1 MKWKKLWMSGE
12 SLSVSQI
19 WPLCVMSSY
28 KEATIEEGQHEVTQ
42 FTRRHM
48 TLHFSSF
55 FSREKLNVW
64 CNLNKAQS
72 FQTKSCPRILSILEL
87 PEHLTES
94 N

>member
-1 MKWKKLWMSGE
+1 MKWKKLWMSGQ

-55 FSREKLNVW
+55 SREKSSMFGVIEIKLNLFKQNHVQEFLVFW
-64 CNLNKAQS
+64 N
-72 FQTKSCPRILSILEL
+72 CPNI
-87 PEHLTES
+87 
-94 N
+94 